1 MEKMKFSFD
10 STGDAP
16 LEAEGDLASAA
27 ALLKQF
33 LRELPQPLIPN
44 GLQFVDVI
52 RCKYSFLPILL

>member
-1 MEKMKFSFD
+1 MKYSFD
-10 STGDAP
+10 LTGDAP
-16 LEAEGDLASAA
+16 LETEGDLASAA

-52 RCKYSFLPILL
+52 RCEYTFLFTLL